1 MNTVNQIHKCNVC
14 GNIVNFVHAGGGEL
28 VCCGKPMM
36 LISENTQENVALEKH
51 MPVVT
56 QTATGIDV
64 FIGEVEHPMEAA
76 HYIEWIE
83 MITEDGKD
91 YRKDLHPGQK
101 PAASFCTKAKKMTVR
116 EYCNL
121 HGLWKIEVS
130 L

>member
-14 GNIVNFVHAGGGEL
+14 GNMVNFVHAGTGEMS
-28 VCCGKPMM
+28 CCGKPMM

-64 FIGEVEHPMEAA
+64 FIGEVEHPMEDA
-76 HYIEWIE
+76 HYIEWID

-91 YRKDLHPGQK
+91 YRQDLKPGQK
-101 PAASFCTKAKKMTVR
+101 PAASFCTDAKKMTVR

-130 L
+130 F